1 MATLVWNSPFRD
13 KLYIKEETAEHKVNE
28 SNMRFIDWTR
38 GESIRHPWT
47 FRAGDWDLL
56 MSVPHFWAR
65 KFDETVDSAIIDKIY
80 RKFLPADRQSG
91 ING

>member
-13 KLYIKEETAEHKVNE
+13 KLYIKEETDEHKVNE

-65 KFDETVDSAIIDKIY
+65 KFDETVDSEIIDKIY
-80 RKFLPADRQSG
+80 RKFLPADRQSN

>member
-1 MATLVWNSPFRD
+1 MWNSPFRER
-13 KLYIKEETAEHKVNE
+13 LYVKEPVEEHVVNE

-47 FRAGDWDLL
+47 FRADDWDLL

-65 KFDETVDSAIIDKIY
+65 KFDDAVDSEIIDRIFRTLRPKEETD
-80 RKFLPADRQSG
+80 RK
-91 ING
+91 